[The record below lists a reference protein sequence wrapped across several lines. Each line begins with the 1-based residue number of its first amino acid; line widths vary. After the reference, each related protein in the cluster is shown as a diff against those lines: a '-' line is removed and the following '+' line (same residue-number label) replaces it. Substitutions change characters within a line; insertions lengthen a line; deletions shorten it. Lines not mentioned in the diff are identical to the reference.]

1 MTKSSL
7 FDRLN
12 HDERERER
20 HIEFR
25 TSSIRIRTETIEIIS
40 MRPLGKKPGSGSS
53 DHDPLDIAL
62 LKGEEK

>member
-7 FDRLN
+7 FDRPN

-25 TSSIRIRTETIEIIS
+25 ISSIRIRTETIEIIS
-40 MRPLGKKPGSGSS
+40 LRPLGQEPGSGSS
-53 DHDPLDIAL
+53 DHDPSDNAL